1 MEPGLDV
8 LGVNFLKYVKKLNC
22 LVHGEVVKNC
32 NIILF
37 FKSILVIFHVV
48 GSFGSM
54 FTQWICC
61 TLLCT
66 FCALNAFI
74 CCRYYTQSTTMELH
88 CVKV

>member
-37 FKSILVIFHVV
+37 FNQYLLSFMWWVALAQCLLNGLVV
-48 GSFGSM
+48 
-54 FTQWICC
+54 
-61 TLLCT
+61 LC
-66 FCALNAFI
+66 FVL
-74 CCRYYTQSTTMELH
+74 SVH
-88 CVKV
+88 

>member
-48 GSFGSM
+48 DSFGSM
-54 FTQWICC
+54 FTQWI
-61 TLLCT
+61 
-66 FCALNAFI
+66 
-74 CCRYYTQSTTMELH
+74 
-88 CVKV
+88 

>member
-37 FKSILVIFHVV
+37 FKSILVIFHAV

-54 FTQWICC
+54 FTQWI
-61 TLLCT
+61 
-66 FCALNAFI
+66 
-74 CCRYYTQSTTMELH
+74 
-88 CVKV
+88 